1 MFSSYP
7 VLSSVYVNTNKQTS
21 CPTFAAENSKPAFL
35 TLDVLVL
42 EHKRDCRPAFPPGH
56 TSFFG
61 LERHLVDIK
70 QRKQVVVLVFK
81 EKRGVTIQR
90 QIVYNL

>member
-7 VLSSVYVNTNKQTS
+7 VLSSVYLNYVNTNKQTS

-42 EHKRDCRPAFPPGH
+42 EHKRDCVGQHFLLDTLH
-56 TSFFG
+56 S
-61 LERHLVDIK
+61 LD
-70 QRKQVVVLVFK
+70 
-81 EKRGVTIQR
+81 
-90 QIVYNL
+90 